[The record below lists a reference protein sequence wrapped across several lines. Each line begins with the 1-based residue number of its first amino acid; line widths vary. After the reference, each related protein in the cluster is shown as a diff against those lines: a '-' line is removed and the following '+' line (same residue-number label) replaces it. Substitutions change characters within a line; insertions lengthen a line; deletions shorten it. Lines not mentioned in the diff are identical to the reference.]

1 MKEIEEERIEELY
14 GGTDIGYFEFSFFI
28 FYRDDVFESSFF
40 IFYRDDVFELSF
52 FIFYR
57 ENVDLGMCFSEQI
70 NCNLQQRFCV
80 LEKIR
85 LRKLEIMDCDFKL
98 LVKFKRK
105 KFSELKVK
113 D

>member
-28 FYRDDVFESSFF
+28 FYRDDVFE
-40 IFYRDDVFELSF
+40 LSF

-57 ENVDLGMCFSEQI
+57 ENVDLGMCFGEQI

-80 LEKIR
+80 LEKIY

>member
-14 GGTDIGYFEFSFFI
+14 GGTDIGYFEA
-28 FYRDDVFESSFF
+28 SFF

>member
-28 FYRDDVFESSFF
+28 FYRDDIFES
-40 IFYRDDVFELSF
+40 SF

>member
-14 GGTDIGYFEFSFFI
+14 GGIDIGY
-28 FYRDDVFESSFF
+28 FESSFF

-80 LEKIR
+80 LEKIC

-105 KFSELKVK
+105 KCSELKVK

>member
-14 GGTDIGYFEFSFFI
+14 GGTDIGY
-28 FYRDDVFESSFF
+28 FESSFF

-57 ENVDLGMCFSEQI
+57 EDVDLGMCFSEQI

-80 LEKIR
+80 LEKIF

>member
-14 GGTDIGYFEFSFFI
+14 GGTDIGY
-28 FYRDDVFESSFF
+28 FESSFF

-80 LEKIR
+80 LEKIC

>member
-40 IFYRDDVFELSF
+40 IFYRED
-52 FIFYR
+52 
-57 ENVDLGMCFSEQI
+57 VDLGMCFSEQI

-98 LVKFKRK
+98 LVKFRRK

>member
-40 IFYRDDVFELSF
+40 IFYRED
-52 FIFYR
+52 I
-57 ENVDLGMCFSEQI
+57 DLGMCFSEQI

-105 KFSELKVK
+105 KFIELKVK

>member
-14 GGTDIGYFEFSFFI
+14 GGTDIGY
-28 FYRDDVFESSFF
+28 FESSFF

>member
-14 GGTDIGYFEFSFFI
+14 GGTDIGY
-28 FYRDDVFESSFF
+28 FESSFF

-57 ENVDLGMCFSEQI
+57 EDVDLGMCFSEQI

-80 LEKIR
+80 LEKIC

>member
-1 MKEIEEERIEELY
+1 MKEIEEERKEELY
-14 GGTDIGYFEFSFFI
+14 GGTDIGY
-28 FYRDDVFESSFF
+28 FESSFF

-80 LEKIR
+80 LEKIY

>member
-1 MKEIEEERIEELY
+1 MKEIEEERKEELY
-14 GGTDIGYFEFSFFI
+14 GGTDIGY
-28 FYRDDVFESSFF
+28 FESSFF

-80 LEKIR
+80 LEKIC